1 MLLFIWGITMNKELV
16 YKLFLNMCDVG
27 QQKIIVKDVSFN
39 IKHTYKDV
47 TSYYN
52 VFGDSSNFVYFS
64 INNVEES
71 IDVSFSLSLNN
82 QSGIY
87 NTINQTYDTINQTF
101 DCHENPFAIQRRLE
115 SLQKIHYMFYGI

>member
-16 YKLFLNMCDVG
+16 YNLFFNMCDVG
-27 QQKIIVKDVSFN
+27 QQKIIIKDTSFN

-47 TSYYN
+47 MSYYN
-52 VFGDSSNFVYFS
+52 VFGDNSNFVYFS

-82 QSGIY
+82 QSG
-87 NTINQTYDTINQTF
+87 TYDTINQTF
-101 DCHENPFAIQRRLE
+101 DCHENPFAIQRRIE
-115 SLQKIHYMFYGI
+115 SLQKIHYIFYGI

>member
-1 MLLFIWGITMNKELV
+1 MNKELV
-16 YKLFLNMCDVG
+16 YNLFLNMCDVG
-27 QQKIIVKDVSFN
+27 QQKIIIKDISFN
-39 IKHTYKDV
+39 IKHTYKDI

-52 VFGDSSNFVYFS
+52 ISGDSSNFVYFS

-87 NTINQTYDTINQTF
+87 DTINQTF
-101 DCHENPFAIQRRLE
+101 NCHGNVFAVQRRFE
-115 SLQKIHYMFYGI
+115 SLQKIHYIFYGI

>member
-1 MLLFIWGITMNKELV
+1 MNKELV
-16 YKLFLNMCDVG
+16 YNLFFNMCDVG

-64 INNVEES
+64 INNTEES
-71 IDVSFSLSLNN
+71 IYVAFSLLLNN
-82 QSGIY
+82 QSG
-87 NTINQTYDTINQTF
+87 TYDTINQTF
-101 DCHENPFAIQRRLE
+101 NCHGNVFAIQRRFE
-115 SLQKIHYMFYGI
+115 SLQKIYYIFYGI